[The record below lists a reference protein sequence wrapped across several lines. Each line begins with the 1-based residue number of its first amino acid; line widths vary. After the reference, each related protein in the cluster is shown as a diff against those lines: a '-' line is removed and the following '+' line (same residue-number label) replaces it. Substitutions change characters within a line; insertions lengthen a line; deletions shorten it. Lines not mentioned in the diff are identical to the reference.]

1 MTIFDEMTDREV
13 DQVKDAGTR
22 FTLPADWS
30 PIQEKTGADK
40 AYIILSG
47 EVSVRRKGEE
57 IARLGPGDIFGE
69 AAIVQHALRTA
80 SIVTL
85 TKVEVIHFTR
95 EQVEQLRQD
104 VPAFAKALDRV
115 AEERLGS
122 S

>member
-1 MTIFDEMTDREV
+1 MTIFDEMTDRQV
-13 DQVKDAGTR
+13 DQVKNAGTR

-40 AYIILSG
+40 AYIIVSG
-47 EVSVRRKGEE
+47 EASVRRKGEE

-85 TKVEVIHFTR
+85 TKVEVIHFSR
-95 EQVEQLRQD
+95 EQIEQLRQD
-104 VPAFAKALDRV
+104 IPAFAKALDRV